1 MVLMAA
7 IGNALLTGGLSEVQN
22 RYAARL
28 AWLLPFMPFLVIAA
42 RARQPHGGFLNLSM
56 PGGRTE

>member
-1 MVLMAA
+1 MVLAAA

-28 AWLLPFMPFLVIAA
+28 AWVLSFTPCLVLAA
-42 RARQPHGGFLNLSM
+42 RLRAAPAAEF
-56 PGGRTE
+56 PGSTVGAESR